1 MTRPT
6 DDELRQWK
14 AICEDKSCA
23 IFLKGYW
30 EEYLTRIP
38 SSALPRLIAEVE
50 HLRREIERLEH
61 GYWSLATRH
70 KILSDDVFGERE

>member
-1 MTRPT
+1 MTERPT

-14 AICEDKSCA
+14 ALCEGGA
-23 IFLKGYW
+23 FLYDFETAG
-30 EEYLTRIP
+30 EYYLANRRIQC
-38 SSALPRLIAEVE
+38 LIAEIE

-61 GYWSLATRH
+61 GYWSAAMRH